1 WQFSRLLDTWNHE
14 ASGSPWGNSAPD
26 DGEMVGLSATK
37 GASNLGTY
45 QEERTEINCAF
56 HGWGWR
62 TYHRN
67 IALLHGLSDA
77 GSNFMPLVC
86 ELRQFHGVNVVEDN
100 VVSLLLQSHACGLS
114 DNARGYDSD
123 AQSKLFLTCHGLLR
137 LPV

>member
-1 WQFSRLLDTWNHE
+1 
-14 ASGSPWGNSAPD
+14 
-26 DGEMVGLSATK
+26 MVGLSATK

-67 IALLHGLSDA
+67 IALLHSVSDA

-137 LPV
+137 LPMNRLSEHPGPHKNRC